1 MSGPL
6 RIVITPEEIGEREA
20 ADISRWLDEGWD
32 YVHLRHPEASLRD
45 MRRLIEA
52 IPQRHHR
59 RLRLHGHFHLASE
72 FNLGGLHLNGR
83 CPAPPAFYS
92 GALSRSCHSVAEV
105 REAAGQCDYVT
116 LSPIFDSISK
126 KGYRSA
132 FTVSMLEELNDIARP
147 LVIALGGVT
156 PDRLAELKRFNF
168 AGYAVKGAI
177 DLFKQ

>member
-1 MSGPL
+1 M
-6 RIVITPEEIGEREA
+6 
-20 ADISRWLDEGWD
+20 
-32 YVHLRHPEASLRD
+32 
-45 MRRLIEA
+45 
-52 IPQRHHR
+52 
-59 RLRLHGHFHLASE
+59 
-72 FNLGGLHLNGR
+72 
-83 CPAPPAFYS
+83 
-92 GALSRSCHSVAEV
+92 AEV

-132 FTVSMLEELNDIARP
+132 FTASILEELNDIARP